1 MKNNNETV
9 IRVRTPKN
17 NEVLGEIS
25 EILGASRFRVGCT
38 DGNERICRIP
48 GKFRKRINLRVGDI
62 VLVKPWEIESNE
74 KGDII
79 WIYTKTQAMWLKR
92 KGFI

>member
-1 MKNNNETV
+1 MKNNDETV

-25 EILGASRFRVGCT
+25 EILGASRFRVDCT